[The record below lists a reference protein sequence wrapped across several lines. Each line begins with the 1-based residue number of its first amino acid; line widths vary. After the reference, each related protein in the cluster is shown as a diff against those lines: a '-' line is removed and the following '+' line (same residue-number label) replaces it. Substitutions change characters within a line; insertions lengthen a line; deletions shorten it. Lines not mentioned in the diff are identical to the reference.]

1 QMLVPQRVAST
12 VDFLANAVG
21 ALLGAAIAAGLARSE
36 NIKRTISSA
45 RDRLFIDGHL
55 GDVGLALLTLWIIA
69 QINPGIPLFAVT
81 FDPEP
86 GRMLALSP
94 PPIESA
100 ALLIEAAESAFQM
113 LGVGLFVAL
122 LLRERRWIGGAVL
135 LLIVAG

>member
-1 QMLVPQRVAST
+1 MFLPQRVAST
-12 VDFLANAVG
+12 SDLLSNTLG
-21 ALLGAAIAAGLARSE
+21 ALLGAAVAAALARSQP
-36 NIKRTISSA
+36 IKRTISSTRA
-45 RDRLFIDGHL
+45 RLFLDGHL
-55 GDVGLALLTLWIIA
+55 GDVGLALLALWIIA

-113 LGVGLFVAL
+113 LGVGVFVAL